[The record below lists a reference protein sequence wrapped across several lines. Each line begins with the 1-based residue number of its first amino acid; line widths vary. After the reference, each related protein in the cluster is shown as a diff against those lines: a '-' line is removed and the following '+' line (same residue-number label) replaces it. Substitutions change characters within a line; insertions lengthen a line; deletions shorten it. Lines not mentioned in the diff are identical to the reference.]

1 MTLLVERHDQSGLE
15 PLRRV
20 VLSDCTLVEAL
31 SLLGWFSGNKVGEL
45 LLRI

>member
-1 MTLLVERHDQSGLE
+1 VTLLVERHDQSGLE
-15 PLRRV
+15 ALRSV

-31 SLLGWFSGNKVGEL
+31 SLLGWFSGKVGEL